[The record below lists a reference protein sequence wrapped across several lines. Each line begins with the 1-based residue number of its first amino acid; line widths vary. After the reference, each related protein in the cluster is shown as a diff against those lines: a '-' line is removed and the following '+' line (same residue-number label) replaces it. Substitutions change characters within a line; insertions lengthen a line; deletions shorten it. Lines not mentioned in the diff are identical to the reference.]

1 MYDLIAI
8 LIPIILAVCIVIVIK
23 VVEES
28 RLKRRM
34 VEFGSDEPVIKAIL
48 QSDLRAKRRA
58 ELQWSSVLLSIGAGF
73 GGMAIFDLDAEDP
86 LSYALLFAAT
96 GLGLLIFRRLDP
108 PASE

>member
-23 VVEES
+23 IVEEA

-34 VEFGSDEPVIKAIL
+34 VEFGSEASVVKAIL
-48 QSDLRAKRRA
+48 QSDHRAKRRS

-73 GGMAIFDLDAEDP
+73 AGMALLNLDAEDP
-86 LSYALLFAAT
+86 LSYALLFATT
-96 GLGLLIFRRLDP
+96 GLGLLIFRKLDP
-108 PASE
+108 PAE